1 METQAVM
8 IAAFAGWLIV
18 SRAPAIL
25 HAPLISGCVF
35 LHGIVAVAGVHLLLN
50 AITPTEQ
57 VAGFLA
63 ILFGA
68 ANAAGGYAVS
78 AGSLTKFRLAAP
90 VEAAATPAGL
100 EPGRDRRRQSAPRRR
115 AKPKLPA
122 KD

>member
-1 METQAVM
+1 MEIQAVM

-25 HAPLISGCVF
+25 HASLISGCVF
-35 LHGIVAVAGVHLLLN
+35 LHGIVVVAGLHILLN
-50 AITPTEQ
+50 ATTSAEQ
-57 VAGFLA
+57 AAGFVA

-78 AGSLTKFRLAAP
+78 AGSLTRFRLAAP
-90 VEAAATPAGL
+90 ADAAATLGGA
-100 EPGRDRRRQSAPRRR
+100 EPGRDRRRNLAPRRR
-115 AKPKLPA
+115 VKPKRAA